1 MSLFAL
7 SGLNFFA
14 NFLSVSVC
22 VFVCV
27 CVCVCVRERERERE
41 RERDLAV
48 QTGDKKREL
57 CLYSSCAVYNRVSF
71 FLLGGGINCFISY

>member
-14 NFLSVSVC
+14 NFHCVSVR
-22 VFVCV
+22 VFV
-27 CVCVCVRERERERE
+27 RERERE

-71 FLLGGGINCFISY
+71 FLFGGGINCFISY